1 MQAQELRADDG
12 MCLFPLQGQFFVL
25 RIVDNEGL
33 VGQHLAQRAEIDHA
47 MAINVHLEWRGPRIL
62 LHTEAQ
68 EAVQKPAN
76 RTLCRPPQGGPY
88 SALPKRDMFCLR
100 AHEEVVQSFFITS
113 NVECNAVPG

>member
-1 MQAQELRADDG
+1 MQTQELRADDR
-12 MCLFPLQGQFFVL
+12 MCLFPLQGQFFVSL

-68 EAVQKPAN
+68 EAFQKPAN
-76 RTLCRPPQGGPY
+76 RTLYPPRGGD
-88 SALPKRDMFCLR
+88 LTVL
-100 AHEEVVQSFFITS
+100 
-113 NVECNAVPG
+113 